1 MQACNVAIRISLQAL
16 PGLLPSA
23 KESPGVPTFLI
34 ERRRKTMR
42 PCGSTVR
49 LGLGV
54 VLLRAGLAT
63 SEQGFALG
71 VGTGSVGGEHGT
83 KLRLQGTVMCVDCF
97 LNEVQEEQPTK
108 AETFTQLSQGQEQ
121 MVLQVRDISAPPGE
135 RAFAWPPPQLR
146 VRSAGRLVDTP
157 SAAAQQEK
165 TVTISGLLHPDQTL
179 EVTAIALS
187 G

>member
-1 MQACNVAIRISLQAL
+1 
-16 PGLLPSA
+16 
-23 KESPGVPTFLI
+23 
-34 ERRRKTMR
+34 MR
-42 PCGSTVR
+42 PCGLTVR
-49 LGLGV
+49 FGLGA
-54 VLLRAGLAT
+54 VLLLAGLAT
-63 SEQGFALG
+63 DIPGFALG
-71 VGTGSVGGEHGT
+71 AGTGSVREGHGT
-83 KLRLQGTVMCVDCF
+83 RLRLQGTVMCVDCF

-135 RAFAWPPPQLR
+135 QAYAWPPPQLR
-146 VRSAGRLVDTP
+146 VRSAGRLVDTL

-179 EVTAIALS
+179 EVTEITLS